1 MIVTKNQRI
10 NEIRPRVTNNGDNRK
25 DLEAV
30 YKIVM
35 IGDSGSGKTS
45 LLLRFAEGSF
55 REDYSITIGLDF
67 KIKTLKI
74 DDKHVKL

>member
-1 MIVTKNQRI
+1 M
-10 NEIRPRVTNNGDNRK
+10 TNNGDNRK